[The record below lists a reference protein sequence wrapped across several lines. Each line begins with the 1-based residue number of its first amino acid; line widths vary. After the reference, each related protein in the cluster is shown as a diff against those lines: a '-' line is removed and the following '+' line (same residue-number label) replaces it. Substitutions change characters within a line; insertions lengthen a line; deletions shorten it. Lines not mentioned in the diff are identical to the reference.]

1 MSWDGYITNL
11 MDGSFMMDAAIVGY
25 EKGQESVWAAHK
37 GGDFARIS
45 AAEIR
50 QLVNTDRSSLFST
63 GVTIA
68 NTKCT
73 VLRDALHTDG
83 QNTMDV
89 RTKASDQNPD
99 TFNISI
105 GKSVK
110 GDTLRSAPTPLPSP
124 LFHSFT
130 PTVHV
135 GQKCSEGRTKNDW
148 FREMTNQIVEEVGPS
163 N

>member
-110 GDTLRSAPTPLPSP
+110 ALVLVKGNKDAHGGKLNPKAFDMVQHLKKS
-124 LFHSFT
+124 
-130 PTVHV
+130 
-135 GQKCSEGRTKNDW
+135 GY
-148 FREMTNQIVEEVGPS
+148 
-163 N
+163 